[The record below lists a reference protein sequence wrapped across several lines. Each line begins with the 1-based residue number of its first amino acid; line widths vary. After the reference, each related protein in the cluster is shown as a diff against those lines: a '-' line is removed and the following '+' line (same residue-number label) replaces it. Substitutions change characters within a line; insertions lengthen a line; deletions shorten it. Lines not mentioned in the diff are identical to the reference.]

1 MRTMRVF
8 RRVGAYYREQLW
20 PTVLG
25 AASVAASALVAL
37 QAPGIVRRAVDAL
50 AAGVGVAEL
59 WRYAALILLV
69 AVGSGIFLFT
79 QRRLLV
85 GVSRHIEHRLRTD
98 LFAHLLRLPPA
109 FYMRERVGDLLT
121 RATSDVGTVRMAVG
135 PALMYAINTVTVM
148 VTATVLMARIH
159 PVLTGLSLA
168 VVPLV
173 AGATKIFGEM
183 IHSRWGRTQEALSRY
198 TARLQEHLV
207 GLRVLR
213 AYTCEPAEMAEMA
226 GRNREYV
233 AASARLISVQ
243 AVFQPLLQALIGLSF
258 VVVLGYGG
266 NAVRKGAMTLG
277 QFVEFNL
284 YVVRLIWPMI
294 AVGWVSNLLQR
305 GAASMTRIEELFAEK
320 PLAEE
325 TSELVTAGV
334 AAPSSPAA
342 IEVREAAFAY
352 PGCREPA
359 LARVSLAASPGQ
371 RVAIVGEV
379 ASGKS
384 TLLSLLPRLLEPAP
398 GTVLIDGVD
407 VLRLPLDRLRREVA
421 LVPQG
426 AFLFSATLRENI
438 SLARPD
444 ATEDEVRA
452 AAVAAGLED
461 ELDRFPDG
469 LETVVGERG
478 VTLSGGQR
486 QRVAIARALITNPR
500 LLLLDDCL
508 SAVDT
513 QTERVIL
520 SSLPDTTLVF
530 ATHRLAAA
538 ELCDRVVVL
547 ERGRV
552 VESGSPVELA
562 ARGGRYARLLA
573 LQRLETA

>member
-8 RRVGAYYREQLW
+8 RRVGAYYHEQLW

-50 AAGVGVAEL
+50 AVGVGIAEL

-69 AVGSGIFLFT
+69 AAGSGVFLFT

-148 VTATVLMARIH
+148 IAATVLMVRIH
-159 PVLTGLSLA
+159 PVLTGLALA

-173 AGATKIFGEM
+173 AGATKVFGEM

-213 AYTCEPAEMAEMA
+213 AYTCEPAEIAEMA

-266 NAVRKGAMTLG
+266 NAVRSGAMTIG

-284 YVVRLIWPMI
+284 YLVRLIWPMI

-305 GAASMTRIEELFAEK
+305 GAASMTRIEELFAER
-320 PLAEE
+320 PLVEDAP
-325 TSELVTAGV
+325 ELVTAGV
-334 AAPSSPAA
+334 AAPPRPAA
-342 IEVREAAFAY
+342 VEVREAAFAY
-352 PGCREPA
+352 PGSREPA
-359 LARVSLAASPGQ
+359 LSRVSLAARPGQ
-371 RVAIVGEV
+371 RIAIVGEV

-438 SLARPD
+438 ALARPD
-444 ATEDEVRA
+444 ASQDEVRTA
-452 AAVAAGLED
+452 ALAAGLED
-461 ELDRFPDG
+461 ELARFPDG

-520 SSLPDTTLVF
+520 ASLPDTTLVF

-552 VESGSPVELA
+552 VESGTPVELA